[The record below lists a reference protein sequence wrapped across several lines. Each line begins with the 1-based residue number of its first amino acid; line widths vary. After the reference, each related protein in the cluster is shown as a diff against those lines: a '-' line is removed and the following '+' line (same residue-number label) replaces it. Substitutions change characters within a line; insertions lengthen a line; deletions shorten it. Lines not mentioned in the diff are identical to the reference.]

1 MTKKVLLQLLAISFL
16 AFILVACAEEPDEG
30 EAETDDAATE
40 ENGDTETEAESEGSE
55 GGDLV
60 IAALSDATILDPHIS
75 SDVPSGNV
83 QINIYETLT
92 KFDEDL
98 ELQPLL
104 AESWEAVEDDVW
116 EFQLREDVTFTDGA
130 EFNAEAVKMNLERL
144 LDPDL
149 GSPRAILFDIID
161 EVVVVDDYTVQMI
174 TEHPF
179 APLPSHF
186 AHYASSMISPDVI
199 QTDYDEVE
207 AGGDFGTYV
216 NENPVGTGIFTFDY
230 WEPGTEIVLQR
241 NEDYWGEPAKVDSV
255 MFRVVAEDLTRIAD
269 LETGGAH
276 IIDPVMAPHVEQLE
290 NTEGVNPYITDG
302 ATITYMGYNVEKE
315 PFDDPR
321 VRRAISMALNKQ
333 EMVDGILEGTGEVA
347 VGPINST
354 QFGYS
359 DEIEGLEYDL
369 DAARELLAEAGYED
383 GFETTIWT
391 NDSQERIDIATYTQ
405 AGLKEIG
412 VDVEIE
418 VVEWGAY
425 LDATA
430 NGEHE
435 IFILGLSL
443 GTMDADYPMHMLFH
457 SENVG
462 ATGNR
467 TFMQSEEFDQMLYE
481 ARIEQDEDA
490 RLEMYVEATNWL
502 NEESPMAFL
511 YHPAQIMG
519 YADGVNGFWADG
531 SGLYQLRDVTLD

>member
-1 MTKKVLLQLLAISFL
+1 MTKKGLLQLLAISFL
-16 AFILVACAEEPDEG
+16 VFILAACAEEPDEAG
-30 EAETDDAATE
+30 TEAEETETE
-40 ENGDTETEAESEGSE
+40 ENGDAEAAEGTE

-104 AESWEAVEDDVW
+104 AESWEAIDDTVW
-116 EFQLREDVTFTDGA
+116 EFKLREDVTFTDGA
-130 EFNAEAVKMNLERL
+130 EFNAEAVKTNLDRL
-144 LDPDL
+144 LDEEL
-149 GSPRAILFDIID
+149 ASPRAILFNVID
-161 EVVVVDDYTVQMI
+161 EVVVVDEYTVQMI
-174 TEHPF
+174 TEYPF

-186 AHYASSMISPDVI
+186 AHYASSMISPEVI
-199 QTDYDEVE
+199 QADYDEVE

-216 NENPVGTGIFTFDY
+216 NENPVGTGIFTY
-230 WEPGTEIVLQR
+230 NNWEPGVEIVLDR
-241 NEDYWGEPAKVDSV
+241 NDDYWGEPAKVDSV
-255 MFRVVAEDLTRIAD
+255 TFRVVAEDLTRIAD

-276 IIDPVMAPHVEQLE
+276 IIDPVMATHVEQLE
-290 NTEGVNPYITDG
+290 NTEGVHPYLTEG
-302 ATITYMGYNVEKE
+302 ATITYMGFNVEKE
-315 PFDDPR
+315 PFDDPK
-321 VRRAISMALNKQ
+321 VRRAVAMALNKQ

-347 VGPINST
+347 VGPVNST

-359 DEIEGLEYDL
+359 DEIDALEYDIE
-369 DAARELLAEAGYED
+369 AAKELLAEAGYED

-405 AGLKEIG
+405 EGLTEIG

-425 LDATA
+425 LEATG
-430 NGEHE
+430 NGDHE
-435 IFILGLSL
+435 MFILGLSL

-462 ATGNR
+462 STGNR
-467 TFMQSEEFDQMLYE
+467 SFMQSDEFDEMLYE
-481 ARIEQDEDA
+481 ARVEQDEDT
-490 RLEMYVEATNWL
+490 RLQMYIEAANWL

-511 YHPAQIMG
+511 YHPSQIMG
-519 YADGVNGFWADG
+519 YAEGVNGFWADG

>member
-1 MTKKVLLQLLAISFL
+1 MTKKALIRLFALAVLIFMLA
-16 AFILVACAEEPDEG
+16 ACSDEPEEAG
-30 EAETDDAATE
+30 TDTSDTGTE
-40 ENGDTETEAESEGSE
+40 ENGETETETAEGSE

-92 KFDEDL
+92 KFDENL

-104 AESWEAVEDDVW
+104 AESWEAIDETVW
-116 EFQLREDVTFTDGA
+116 EFKLREGVTFTDGA
-130 EFNAEAVKMNLERL
+130 EFNAEAVKTNLDRL
-144 LDPDL
+144 LDEDL
-149 GSPRAILFDIID
+149 ASPRAILFNDID
-161 EVVVVDDYTVQMI
+161 EVVVVDEFTVQMV
-174 TEHPF
+174 TEYPF

-186 AHYASSMISPDVI
+186 AHYASSMISPEVI
-199 QTDYDEVE
+199 QADYDEVE

-216 NENPVGTGIFTFDY
+216 NENPVGTGTFTY
-230 WEPGTEIVLQR
+230 NNWEPGVEIVLER
-241 NEDYWGEPAKVDSV
+241 NDDYWGEPAKVDSV
-255 MFRVVAEDLTRIAD
+255 TFRVVAEDLTRIAD

-290 NTEGVNPYITDG
+290 NTEGVHPYITEG
-302 ATITYMGYNVEKE
+302 ATITYMGFNVEKE

-321 VRRAISMALNKQ
+321 VRRAIAMALNKQ

-354 QFGYS
+354 QFGFS
-359 DEIEGLEYDL
+359 DEVDAIEYDIE
-369 DAARELLAEAGYED
+369 AAKELLAEAGYED

-405 AGLKEIG
+405 EGLTEIG

-443 GTMDADYPMHMLFH
+443 GTMDADYPMHMMFH

-481 ARIEQDEDA
+481 ARIEQDEDT
-490 RLEMYVEATNWL
+490 RLQMYIEATNWL

-519 YADGVNGFWADG
+519 YAEGVNGFWADG
-531 SGLYQLRDVTLD
+531 SGLYQLRDVTID

>member
-1 MTKKVLLQLLAISFL
+1 LRKKRLLQLLALSFL
-16 AFILVACAEEPDEG
+16 VFILVACADEPDEAG
-30 EAETDDAATE
+30 TETDDTETE
-40 ENGDTETEAESEGSE
+40 ENGEVEAEGTE

-92 KFDEDL
+92 TFDEEL

-104 AESWEAVEDDVW
+104 AESWEAI
-116 EFQLREDVTFTDGA
+116 DVTVWDFKLRLDVSFTVGA
-130 EFNAEAVKMNLERL
+130 EFNAEAVKTNLDRL
-144 LDPDL
+144 LDDEL
-149 GSPRAILFDIID
+149 ASPRAILFNVID
-161 EVVVVDDYTVQMI
+161 EVIAVDDYTVQMV

-186 AHYASSMISPDVI
+186 AHYASSMISPEVI
-199 QTDYDEVE
+199 QADYDAVE
-207 AGGDFGTYV
+207 DGENFGTYV
-216 NENPVGTGIFTFDY
+216 NENPVGTGIFTYNSWD
-230 WEPGTEIVLQR
+230 PGVEIILDR
-241 NEDYWGEPAKVDSV
+241 NDEYWGEPANVDSV
-255 MFRVVAEDLTRIAD
+255 TFRVVAEDLTRIAD

-290 NTEGVNPYITDG
+290 NAEGINPYITDG
-302 ATITYMGYNVEKE
+302 ATITYLGFNVEKE
-315 PFDDPR
+315 PFTDPR
-321 VRRAISMALNKQ
+321 VRRAVSMALNKQ

-359 DEIEGLEYDL
+359 DDIESLEYDL
-369 DAARELLAEAGYED
+369 DAARDLLAEAGYED
-383 GFETTIWT
+383 GFESTIWT

-405 AGLKEIG
+405 EGLREIG
-412 VDVEIE
+412 IDVEIE

-425 LDATA
+425 LEATG

-435 IFILGLSL
+435 MFILGLSL
-443 GTMDADYPMHMLFH
+443 GTMDADYPMHMMFH
-457 SENVG
+457 SQNIG
-462 ATGNR
+462 PPGNR
-467 TFMQSEEFDQMLYE
+467 SFMQSDEFDEMLYE

-490 RLEMYVEATNWL
+490 REQMYIEATEWL